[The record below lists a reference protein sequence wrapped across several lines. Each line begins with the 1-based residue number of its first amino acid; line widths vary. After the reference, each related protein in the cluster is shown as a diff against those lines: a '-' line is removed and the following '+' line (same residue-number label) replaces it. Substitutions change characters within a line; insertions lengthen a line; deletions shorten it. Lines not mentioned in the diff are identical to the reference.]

1 MSQDEKQP
9 QPAMDKLVQDSR
21 IGSASR
27 AIREGTAPEAVTWE
41 QAQAVMDLLRAHQQR
56 KGLTWKDISRSAG
69 VQGHYLYRLNAGHRT
84 PRWQELAMDLDRWL
98 EDEAKREAAPK
109 PTDFVM
115 TRVAE
120 EIFTVAE
127 AAVTLKCIGLVH
139 GPSGLGKTMALK
151 AVAVEKPGSA
161 FISVRTACTAPKGL
175 LQSIGAALG
184 LRNVSSESP
193 RAMTRRLEELL
204 IGTPRLIIIDEIHKL
219 ATGGDDKALHV
230 LRDLYDAT
238 GAPMLW
244 SGTTDLVAYLER
256 GQARGHE
263 PLAQIRRRI
272 GIARNLAERADGGD
286 GGGPDDGEPLY
297 SVDEIRRVFARGKM
311 RLAPEAV
318 RYLWLLANL
327 PDSGGLGTCRN
338 LVVMATKVNES
349 AAATLTEAMLRG
361 VHRLLVSTRDYGLL
375 QARMREQT
383 QAAQAAAMAG

>member
-1 MSQDEKQP
+1 
-9 QPAMDKLVQDSR
+9 
-21 IGSASR
+21 
-27 AIREGTAPEAVTWE
+27 
-41 QAQAVMDLLRAHQQR
+41 
-56 KGLTWKDISRSAG
+56 
-69 VQGHYLYRLNAGHRT
+69 
-84 PRWQELAMDLDRWL
+84 
-98 EDEAKREAAPK
+98 
-109 PTDFVM
+109 
-115 TRVAE
+115 
-120 EIFTVAE
+120 
-127 AAVTLKCIGLVH
+127 
-139 GPSGLGKTMALK
+139 
-151 AVAVEKPGSA
+151 
-161 FISVRTACTAPKGL
+161 
-175 LQSIGAALG
+175 
-184 LRNVSSESP
+184 
-193 RAMTRRLEELL
+193 
-204 IGTPRLIIIDEIHKL
+204 
-219 ATGGDDKALHV
+219 
-230 LRDLYDAT
+230 
-238 GAPMLW
+238 MLW

-383 QAAQAAAMAG
+383 QPAQAAAMAG